1 MVRGKIFIEVVR
13 AHFTKKIRLLNQSAT
28 DALNA
33 LNGGKQQKTIKAL
46 DGVRAIACLSVMS
59 FHLNLFS
66 FYGHVWSPY
75 LDTIGALFS
84 SVTLLG
90 ETGVMLFF
98 ILSGFLLF
106 LPFAKA
112 MLLDQPWPSLRR
124 YYVRRVFRILP
135 AYYVALLLITLYLH
149 PEYFQPAHLH
159 DFWLFLTFRMDFPI
173 TYQQLN
179 APFWTLAIEFQFYL
193 LLPLIAGL
201 MCKCVRWGSV
211 SLRLMK
217 IVLCLLVLMAWGL
230 FTRYWGFI
238 MTSPNVNEPLL
249 PNNIVTIIKP
259 YIFGTSGKY
268 FEVFALGMLS
278 AVAYILL
285 QNISDSSRLKSRLR
299 RLSPFLFVFGLI
311 ILNVVDV
318 WHYYVV
324 YMHGKSLHFL
334 DPYQNFLVD
343 FKDVLNPFGFALGYG
358 CCLFAILHGPNALK
372 RPFEWAPLCW
382 IGCISYSLYIWHD
395 PFVLFFLYTFLP
407 KFQQLGWSQPV
418 QYVVYAAWIVI
429 TTFPLSL
436 TFYRWVEMPG
446 IRLGEKVCSLIEG
459 QSRKIEQ
466 GRVAFPPLEEKVLVA
481 SGRGNNALPIREEQS
496 SRSTR
501 KKHA

>member
-1 MVRGKIFIEVVR
+1 MVSGKVFMQIVQTSFL
-13 AHFTKKIRLLNQSAT
+13 KKASALNQSAT
-28 DALNA
+28 ASLNA
-33 LNGGKQQKTIKAL
+33 LNGDKQKRTIKAL
-46 DGVRAIACLSVMS
+46 DGVRAVACLSVMS

-66 FYGHVWSPY
+66 CVGNVWSPY
-75 LDTIGALFS
+75 LDNIGALFS
-84 SVTLLG
+84 SIALLG

-124 YYVRRVFRILP
+124 YYVRRVLRILP
-135 AYYVALLLITLYLH
+135 GYYAALLLITLYLH
-149 PEYFQPAHLH
+149 PEYFQPAHIH
-159 DFWLFLTFRMDFPI
+159 EFWLFLTFRMDFPI

-179 APFWTLAIEFQFYL
+179 APFWTLAIEFQFYM
-193 LLPLIAGL
+193 LLPLIAWL
-201 MCKCVRWGSV
+201 MSKCVRCGRSPFRV
-211 SLRLMK
+211 VK
-217 IVLCLLVLMAWGL
+217 IMFCLVLLIIWGL

-238 MTSPNVNEPLL
+238 MTSPSVNKPLL
-249 PNNIVTIIKP
+249 PDSIVTIIKP

-268 FEVFALGMLS
+268 FEVFAIGMLI
-278 AVAYILL
+278 AVAYIQL
-285 QNISDSSRLKSRLR
+285 QNTPDNSRLKSRLR
-299 RLSPFLFVFGLI
+299 RLSPLLFVSGLI
-311 ILNVVDV
+311 VLNAVDV

-324 YMHGKSLHFL
+324 YMHGRSLHFL
-334 DPYQNFLVD
+334 DAYQGFLVS

-395 PFVLFFLYTFLP
+395 PFVLFFLSTFLP
-407 KFQQLGWSQPV
+407 KFQQLGWSRPA
-418 QYVVYAAWIVI
+418 QYIIYAAWIVV

-446 IRLGEKVCSLIEG
+446 IRLGEKLCSSLEG
-459 QSRKIEQ
+459 QHRKIEH
-466 GRVAFPPLEEKVLVA
+466 GVVAFPQLQEKVLVA
-481 SGRGNNALPIREEQS
+481 SGHVNDAFPVTE
-496 SRSTR
+496 
-501 KKHA
+501 K